1 LSGATLPSRPL
12 DGSDIWPILS
22 GQQVAIERGAFLY
35 FDSWNLQCVRVGP
48 WKLHVSRYNDFAW
61 SPDPIGGRV
70 NLPLANPEL
79 YNLERDPDESYNVA
93 SEHPAIV
100 AQIQAQIQQMLP
112 SFPPAVMSAW
122 QATMS
127 QKVAPTLDG
136 ALPVSAPQ

>member
-1 LSGATLPSRPL
+1 
-12 DGSDIWPILS
+12 
-22 GQQVAIERGAFLY
+22 
-35 FDSWNLQCVRVGP
+35 
-48 WKLHVSRYNDFAW
+48 
-61 SPDPIGGRV
+61 
-70 NLPLANPEL
+70 
-79 YNLERDPDESYNVA
+79 VA